1 MAEATLVFRVPVEL
15 QDIIINV
22 VDQILNVKDL
32 LSSPPY
38 KNSDIA
44 FSSTGIASVASNSKE
59 NNNITLYNAANVA
72 TGKEE
77 SKEDKREI
85 VKEKNEETKEEPRG
99 FQPPSYEEVFS
110 YLRERNSPVNP
121 GRFYNWMKDH
131 NWTDGRGDPI
141 TDWKKKVEDWER
153 KSLELAPKQTRVQK
167 LNSQLQSHTKEHTPQ
182 RDDTAKLYK
191 RLVETGSVNVPT
203 EGKC

>member
-38 KNSDIA
+38 KYSDI
-44 FSSTGIASVASNSKE
+44 SDSKE
-59 NNNITLYNAANVA
+59 NNNILYNAANVA

-99 FQPPSYEEVFS
+99 FQPPSYDEVFS

-153 KSLELAPKQTRVQK
+153 KSLELAPKQTKVQK

-182 RDDTAKLYK
+182 RDDTHKLYA
-191 RLVETGSVNVPT
+191 RLMETGSVNAPT
-203 EGKC
+203 EE